1 MSNKERKIIY
11 HKDHILAKIICCL
24 INSILVLLY
33 VKTNSLV
40 FLLLAN
46 VTYFFGVNSISY
58 IIEIVRHHPHN
69 HDKV

>member
-1 MSNKERKIIY
+1 MTNNERKIIY

-46 VTYFFGVNSISY
+46 VTYFFGVSTLGY
-58 IIEIVRHHPHN
+58 IIESVKGHQHLHEKI
-69 HDKV
+69 